1 MYVNF
6 ILFIEHNSN
15 YTFPFQ
21 DHHPTEFSNLLKRYN
36 NYLRDVDRAAAKA
49 AKDGQ
54 RDQRHNSQTAVAA
67 LNAQSIIPKLMTIPL
82 NENSKSPNEEITDQ
96 TSLDD
101 ASTSGSDRQHKQM
114 IIRTVSRISLH
125 LLRDDLTRDGKSI
138 TGAATPHFQQ
148 EHFVINSCKVLIDV
162 KSKDK
167 EDLFLMSPQR
177 RQEILESIPIV
188 IPSLESPSKTECW
201 NLYDQNGLDS
211 TAKDEA
217 FHILH
222 LIDSK
227 KELGVLVS
235 DLPQLVGELQ
245 SSCSLEH
252 HMNFLT
258 GCRIV
263 LRVGVVAARFVS
275 FDHVHPWLTQSFRLT
290 RKGKEKLE
298 PYNPTDA
305 VTTAVAGREE
315 EFEEVAVST
324 QPEVVVNP
332 VAPSLDDTAT
342 PLRRTRRRVQQVAPQ
357 SAKKPKTVDS
367 LSSEYSFYLLLL
379 LLSIL
384 FWYVQDINLF
394 FFYRY

>member
-1 MYVNF
+1 
-6 ILFIEHNSN
+6 
-15 YTFPFQ
+15 
-21 DHHPTEFSNLLKRYN
+21 
-36 NYLRDVDRAAAKA
+36 
-49 AKDGQ
+49 
-54 RDQRHNSQTAVAA
+54 
-67 LNAQSIIPKLMTIPL
+67 
-82 NENSKSPNEEITDQ
+82 
-96 TSLDD
+96 
-101 ASTSGSDRQHKQM
+101 
-114 IIRTVSRISLH
+114 
-125 LLRDDLTRDGKSI
+125 
-138 TGAATPHFQQ
+138 
-148 EHFVINSCKVLIDV
+148 
-162 KSKDK
+162 
-167 EDLFLMSPQR
+167 
-177 RQEILESIPIV
+177 
-188 IPSLESPSKTECW
+188 
-201 NLYDQNGLDS
+201 
-211 TAKDEA
+211 
-217 FHILH
+217 
-222 LIDSK
+222 
-227 KELGVLVS
+227 
-235 DLPQLVGELQ
+235 
-245 SSCSLEH
+245 
-252 HMNFLT
+252 MNFLT